1 MANIVKLEW
10 TERNKE
16 YIYRLSNLQALYG
29 HNKSPFKII
38 GAQVVGPKQ
47 SSTGVPAA
55 DTASSIGNSVSGK
68 GASGASGAQTG
79 SGELRSIN
87 DVKGLDVAVEIPM
100 QDDFQ
105 LNLESSFQSL
115 EDMVPQL
122 KEFTSIAGKVQSATG
137 TANDF
142 MSIFGFQ
149 VWEKTNPIEISLEL
163 HFHTIRSGWLD
174 VWAPIMSLCSQ
185 AILSSNVTADESS
198 GTFKASS
205 TYSTPGV
212 SLANSKVFTQA
223 AKRQKE
229 LGAKGDVGAK
239 VSENDNAKVVRVTI
253 PGIILIETGLIKSAK
268 PTFSK
273 ELTES
278 GAPLWGK
285 LDVTIQS
292 VLPAF
297 DGMIYQEG
305 LKYISKL
312 KKKNLKDKL
321 AGFVKNAF

>member
-1 MANIVKLEW
+1 MANIVQLEW

-29 HNKSPFKII
+29 HSKSPFQIL

-47 SSTGVPAA
+47 SSTSLPGGVPNPIA
-55 DTASSIGNSVSGK
+55 
-68 GASGASGAQTG
+68 GASGAQTG
-79 SGELRSIN
+79 SGEIKSIN
-87 DVKGLDVAVEIPM
+87 DVKGLTVAVEIPL
-100 QDDFQ
+100 QEDFQ
-105 LNLESSFQSL
+105 LNLESSFQSI
-115 EDMVPQL
+115 EDMLPGGQ
-122 KEFTSIAGKVQSATG
+122 EFLNIVKKVGSATG
-137 TANDF
+137 KTNDF

-185 AILSSNVTADESS
+185 AILSADVEADESK
-198 GTFKASS
+198 GIFKSAS
-205 TYSTPGV
+205 TYSTPGI
-212 SLANSKVFTQA
+212 SLSNSKVFTSA
-223 AKRQKE
+223 AKRQKQINE
-229 LGAKGDVGAK
+229 DIKDPEQK
-239 VSENDNAKVVRVTI
+239 VKESKDLAGSNAKVVKVTI
-253 PGIILIETGLIKSAK
+253 PGILLIETGIIKSAK

-273 ELTES
+273 EITES

-285 LDVTIQS
+285 LDLNIQS

-297 DGMIYQEG
+297 DGMIYQQG
-305 LKYISKL
+305 LKFISKL

>member
-29 HNKSPFKII
+29 HKKSPFKII

-47 SSTGVPAA
+47 SSSPLP
-55 DTASSIGNSVSGK
+55 SGAPNPIA
-68 GASGASGAQTG
+68 GASGGQSG
-79 SGELRSIN
+79 SGEIKSIN
-87 DVKGLDVAVEIPM
+87 DVKGLEVAVEIPM
-100 QDDFQ
+100 QEDFQ
-105 LNLESSFQSL
+105 LNLESSFQTL

-122 KEFTSIAGKVQSATG
+122 KEFTSIAGKLQSATG
-137 TANDF
+137 KANDF

-185 AILSSNVTADESS
+185 AILSADVRADESD
-198 GTFKASS
+198 GTFKSSS

-212 SLANSKVFTQA
+212 SLPNASFFTKA
-223 AKRQKE
+223 AKRQKDGE
-229 LGAKGDVGAK
+229 KNKADN
-239 VSENDNAKVVRVTI
+239 ENAFKNSSAKVVQVTI
-253 PGIILIETGLIKSAK
+253 PGILFIETALVKSAK

-285 LDVTIQS
+285 LDIQLQS

-305 LKYISKL
+305 LSYISKL